1 MATNYPSS
9 LDTSSEQ
16 PSPSSTT
23 DLDATGYEHDVVH
36 TNHSGA
42 IIALETKLGTTDSNA
57 TANAVLMGTGSGT
70 SAWDTSP
77 TFKGAVTVGVD
88 DTGHDVKFFGGTSDS
103 YFLWDESAD
112 QLIIRQQS
120 SGNGLDTGLVLQSH
134 QTSDVDLVIGD
145 GIGID
150 FWIPSDDSPDTFH
163 TATIAASKTSDTDA
177 NEGTRLEFQTTEN
190 GGSIG
195 TRMVI
200 DDTGNVGI
208 GTTTPMRE
216 LDVWSEVLIH
226 HGDDAWLWQNAGSD
240 ELRLWFQDSYTSGDS
255 GWGQQL
261 NIDSTGNLTVYGNIV
276 PDSNDTHDLGA
287 DGTEWN
293 NLWIDVVKCTN
304 EIQLGNGSSSDPS
317 LTFTSDGD
325 TGIYRKAANT
335 VGITAGSAVHYFDTN
350 GLTLASGDYLRT
362 YGSSGWYNVTYGT
375 GLYSADTTWVKTYDS
390 GTGLLSQGGMAA
402 ALSGISSTSGYQYV
416 MRGTVYTNFA
426 YYTSMRDSKDKI
438 TNFTDSGVIVDA
450 LNPVTFVEAA
460 PESETDAEKAWREA
474 DLQYGFVAEEIC
486 ENDVTSH
493 LGQYDGEMNAVGW
506 KWQDTIAV
514 LTTEVKSLRARV
526 ATLEGS

>member
-1 MATNYPSS
+1 MATNFPGS
-9 LDTSSEQ
+9 LDTSSQQ

-23 DLDATGYEHDVVH
+23 DLDASGYEHDVVH

-42 IIALETKLGTTDSNA
+42 IIALETKLGSTDSNP

-70 SAWDTSP
+70 SEWDTSP

-88 DTGHDVKFFGGTSDS
+88 DTGHDVKFFGATSDS

-134 QTSDVDLVIGD
+134 QTSDVNLVIGD

-216 LDVWSEVLIH
+216 LDVWSEIMSH
-226 HGDDAWLWQNAGSD
+226 DGDDAWLWQTYEDNG
-240 ELRLWFQDSYTSGDS
+240 LRLWFQSTYTSGDS
-255 GWGQQL
+255 GWSKKAEFTNTSAPLYLYGLANNQGAY
-261 NIDSTGNLTVYGNIV
+261 IRFMDSDGDEMCYVGAPNN
-276 PDSNDTHDLGA
+276 DDTHLKGNA
-287 DGTEWN
+287 SSGY
-293 NLWIDVVKCTN
+293 LY
-304 EIQLGNGSSSDPS
+304 LGNGGTYKFYSTSSSVSGFLPYTDN
-317 LTFTSDGD
+317 TFDIGAGGLRFDDVYATNGTIQTSDVNMKKDITNATLGLNFINALRPVEYKWKD
-325 TGIYRKAANT
+325 GSRKHQGFIAQE
-335 VGITAGSAVHYFDTN
+335 
-350 GLTLASGDYLRT
+350 
-362 YGSSGWYNVTYGT
+362 
-375 GLYSADTTWVKTYDS
+375 VKTVLDA
-390 GTGLLSQGGMAA
+390 QDAA
-402 ALSGISSTSGYQYV
+402 ADQAMWGLNTIKE
-416 MRGTVYTNFA
+416 GTKVIRPITDENGMPQKTEVDNEERQSLRYTEL
-426 YYTSMRDSKDKI
+426 I
-438 TNFTDSGVIVDA
+438 
-450 LNPVTFVEAA
+450 A
-460 PESETDAEKAWREA
+460 PLVKAVQE
-474 DLQYGFVAEEIC
+474 
-486 ENDVTSH
+486 
-493 LGQYDGEMNAVGW
+493 
-506 KWQDTIAV
+506 
-514 LTTEVKSLRARV
+514 LTTRV
-526 ATLEGS
+526 AALEG